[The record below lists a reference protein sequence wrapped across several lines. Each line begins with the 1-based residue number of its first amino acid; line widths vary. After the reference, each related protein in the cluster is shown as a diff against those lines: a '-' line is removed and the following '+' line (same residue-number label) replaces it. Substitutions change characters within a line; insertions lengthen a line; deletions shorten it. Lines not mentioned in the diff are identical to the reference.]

1 MRQAMENMIA
11 GWPEEKQETFWRIT
25 EELKELER
33 NPEKYM
39 PGISGHPTYHGPD
52 EYDEYYDK

>member
-1 MRQAMENMIA
+1 MFITMKQAMENMIA
-11 GWPEEKQETFWRIT
+11 KWPEEKQETFWRIT

-33 NPEKYM
+33 NP
-39 PGISGHPTYHGPD
+39 PIYHGPD